1 MSIDACDAN
10 GRDSIAC
17 RARVP
22 RLLLDGAER
31 EPGASL
37 QRHGVSRAAADDRRG
52 EHAPEGKWAGW
63 LRDDAC
69 ELDEAI
75 PGENQQH
82 HLDMRS

>member
-31 EPGASL
+31 EPG
-37 QRHGVSRAAADDRRG
+37 DDVALLSDSERL
-52 EHAPEGKWAGW
+52 HTIATT
-63 LRDDAC
+63 
-69 ELDEAI
+69 
-75 PGENQQH
+75 
-82 HLDMRS
+82 

>member
-31 EPGASL
+31 EPGDDVAL
-37 QRHGVSRAAADDRRG
+37 REERDEKHGQRDERGGRGPRAQ
-52 EHAPEGKWAGW
+52 
-63 LRDDAC
+63 L
-69 ELDEAI
+69 I
-75 PGENQQH
+75 
-82 HLDMRS
+82 SS